1 MDKLVNLKFDWS
13 TDSITFN
20 GNGKL
25 STLNSGKG
33 EYQALTGKDY
43 PANTYHVK
51 FYSGAR
57 YHVTFNSDYTKYT
70 STRVSTDPTVI
81 CNFFSG
87 KKKVTKK

>member
-33 EYQALTGKDY
+33 EYQALRERTTLLI
-43 PANTYHVK
+43 P
-51 FYSGAR
+51 
-57 YHVTFNSDYTKYT
+57 
-70 STRVSTDPTVI
+70 I
-81 CNFFSG
+81 M
-87 KKKVTKK
+87 